1 MRYLPCDRGDS
12 YSLEITAGMKQ
23 EDIKDNY
30 TYKSSHPHNLL
41 YKIVH
46 SFVS

>member
-30 TYKSSHPHNLL
+30 TNPVILTTCTK
-41 YKIVH
+41 
-46 SFVS
+46 